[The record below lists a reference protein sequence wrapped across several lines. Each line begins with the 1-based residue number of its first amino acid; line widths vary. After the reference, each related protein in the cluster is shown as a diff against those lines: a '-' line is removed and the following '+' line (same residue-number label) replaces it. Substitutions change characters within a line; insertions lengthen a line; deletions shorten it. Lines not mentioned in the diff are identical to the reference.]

1 MLQFSVGKM
10 RCEGTVFQLNAEKLT
25 LVPNK
30 LARTVGFAACQLT
43 PYKRGGASCN
53 FNVSDHGE
61 HHPLRQVGRLPA
73 QRAAVSNNQWLTS
86 LPCLS
91 IKPAQ
96 MRIHNI
102 ASGASEFLPRSAGA
116 ICFSALASSGACI
129 SKKKC
134 MSLMLIIC
142 TSDKFV

>member
-25 LVPNK
+25 LVPNR

-43 PYKRGGASCN
+43 PYRGGGASCN

-73 QRAAVSNNQWLTS
+73 QREAVSNNQCPYRVS
-86 LPCLS
+86 QSSQRKC
-91 IKPAQ
+91 
-96 MRIHNI
+96 
-102 ASGASEFLPRSAGA
+102 EFTTLRQVPPSFCREVLERSAFLRLHPA
-116 ICFSALASSGACI
+116 VHVSQ
-129 SKKKC
+129 KK
-134 MSLMLIIC
+134 S
-142 TSDKFV
+142 V

>member
-25 LVPNK
+25 LVPNR

-43 PYKRGGASCN
+43 PYRGGECLLQFQRFRSWRAPPTSASGALASSARGCIKQS
-53 FNVSDHGE
+53 V
-61 HHPLRQVGRLPA
+61 
-73 QRAAVSNNQWLTS
+73 S

-134 MSLMLIIC
+134 LSLMLIIC
-142 TSDKFV
+142 TSDRFV